1 MPFCQQCGYQI
12 PESALFCQQ
21 CGQSVGPPPTSQPG
35 GSPPANQADS
45 GEDVTRKH
53 LRLATIG
60 FFSVFGVAIVVVF
73 LVAIFSAPSSEDT
86 YRSVPT
92 RIPLPTLTLAQ
103 NYTCERLANLA
114 VDLSEENQTGLIL
127 LKVYSPVR
135 TIEKPRQVECK
146 GTGLWSNG
154 DREPVIV
161 HADLDTDGDV
171 FYGYRPGF

>member
-1 MPFCQQCGYQI
+1 M
-12 PESALFCQQ
+12 AVL
-21 CGQSVGPPPTSQPG
+21 
-35 GSPPANQADS
+35 
-45 GEDVTRKH
+45 
-53 LRLATIG
+53 
-60 FFSVFGVAIVVVF
+60 
-73 LVAIFSAPSSEDT
+73 LVAVFAAPSSDSDTSEDT

-103 NYTCERLANLA
+103 NYTCERLASLD

-135 TIEKPRQVECK
+135 TIEKPKQVECK

-161 HADLDTDGDV
+161 HAELDTDGWRCLLWLPPKLLVVDASQ
-171 FYGYRPGF
+171 